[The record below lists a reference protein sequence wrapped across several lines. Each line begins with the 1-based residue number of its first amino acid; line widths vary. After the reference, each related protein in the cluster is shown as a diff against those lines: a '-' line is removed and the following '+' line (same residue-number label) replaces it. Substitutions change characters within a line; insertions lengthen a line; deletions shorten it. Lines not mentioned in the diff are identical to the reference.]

1 MADSS
6 IRFSFV
12 KLQVEDMGEALA
24 FWQAAF
30 GFVIRGTYDEP
41 TFFEQILSLPAGDG
55 PGEDGGLSLML
66 VQPKPVGHLTAGTAH
81 GPIGFQCSD
90 IATALENALAA
101 GARATMDITEVAPGV
116 KVCLFVT
123 PQGHEV
129 ELVQAG

>member
-1 MADSS
+1 MADNS

-12 KLQVEDMGEALA
+12 KLQVEDMEGALD
-24 FWQAAF
+24 FWQRAF
-30 GFVIRGTYDEP
+30 GFTIRGTYDEP
-41 TFFEQILSLPAGDG
+41 TFFEQILSLP
-55 PGEDGGLSLML
+55 GEDGGLSLML
-66 VQPKPVGHLTAGTAH
+66 VQPKPVTPLTPGTAH

-90 IATALENALAA
+90 IVTTLESALAA
-101 GARATMDITEVAPGV
+101 GATKTMDVTEVAPGV

>member
-24 FWQAAF
+24 FWQNAF
-30 GFVIRGTYDEP
+30 GFTIRGTYDEP
-41 TFFEQILSLPAGDG
+41 TFFEQILSL

-66 VQPKPVGHLTAGTAH
+66 VQPKPVGHLAAGTAH

-90 IATALENALAA
+90 IVTALENALAA
-101 GARATMDITEVAPGV
+101 GATKTMDITEVAPGV